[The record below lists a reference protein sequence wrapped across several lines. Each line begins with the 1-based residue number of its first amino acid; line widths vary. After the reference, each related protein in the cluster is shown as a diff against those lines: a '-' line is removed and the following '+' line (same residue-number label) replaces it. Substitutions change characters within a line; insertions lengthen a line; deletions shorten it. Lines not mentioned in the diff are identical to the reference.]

1 MSKRSA
7 EDGGNG
13 TSQPPIKKVHF
24 EPHLIGPVST
34 LEEMDIKV
42 LQFQNKKLAQR
53 IEQRHRC
60 EAELRARIEQL
71 EKRQTQDDAV
81 LCVVNRYWNLL
92 NEDIRVLLQRFDAE
106 TADESENKN
115 ENEATTSFLMQLST
129 WDKEELDAQLANRV
143 QVSKRAVAKVLQA
156 FDRLQQ
162 RNDKIWRAIK
172 GEGEEGAPAPSL
184 DEVVRA
190 TNEEVTAENRRLQGI
205 CTTLQENHH
214 AMTLRVAQLQDAVN
228 SRDTENAELKNQID
242 DLQYELMK
250 VRSRN
255 DKLENHLAEAIEKLK
270 SYHQSGASASSSSSA
285 STGGTPLTAAA
296 AAKLEDVAAE
306 LEEQRELANN
316 RLAELD
322 RLHRQHRDTLKEVE
336 KLKMDAFDRLQQ
348 RNDKIWRAIKGEGEE
363 GAPAPSLDEVVRATN
378 EEVTAENRRLQ
389 GICTTLQENHHAM
402 TLRVAQLQDA
412 VNSRDTENA
421 ELKNQIDDLQYELM
435 KVRSRND
442 KLENHL
448 AEAIEKLKSY
458 HQSGASASSSSSAST
473 GGTPLTAAA
482 AAKLEDVAAEL
493 EEQRE
498 LANNRLAELDRLHR
512 QHRDTLKEV
521 EKLKMD
527 IRQLP
532 ESVIVETTEY
542 KCLQSQF
549 SVLYNESMQMKTALD
564 ETRMQLQNAKNL
576 HMRQIEMMESEELAR
591 QKALRAEMIQ
601 LEDVLGQLR
610 KEYEM
615 LRIEFEQNLAANEQT
630 GPINREMRH
639 LITSLQNHNQ
649 QLKGEVSRY
658 KRKYKDTSQELNKL
672 RKETEEA
679 AARGGASTSG
689 EQPDEKPPPVK
700 KEEPDPDERLK
711 HSRSYVRC
719 RHRLVSRPSGA
730 LHQGEWESVSES
742 VSDGPRP
749 RMGSKLVGADN
760 GHMYGEEG
768 GMGGVGAVG
777 GVGGVGVDKPAS
789 KEQARGKLH
798 EQEQII
804 KELKQQLKKAVNE
817 QKELKLLLDMYK
829 GVSKEQRDKVQ
840 LMAAE
845 RKARQE
851 LEDHRQKAKMAQES
865 KRERRM
871 ADEDALRK
879 IKQLEE
885 QKYELQKQLS
895 CARPNADPLHAFS
908 RPFAGSQEEE
918 ALLNE
923 MEVTGQAFEDM
934 QEQNSRLIQQL
945 REKDDANFKLMSE
958 RIKANSLHKLLREEK
973 QLLHE
978 KVVTRDQQIE
988 SMGAVARRLE
998 EKERLLQA
1006 TLSAVEKELLLRQ
1019 QAMEMHKRKAIESA
1033 QSAADLKL
1041 HLGYYALHYYAVQS
1055 DDCSAGGLILILFP
1069 FPPFS
1074 NKEWMGRESEFG
1086 GRSDVKRK
1094 DAVLT
1099 KCFHVFCW
1107 DCLRTR
1113 YETRQ
1118 RKCPKCN
1125 AAFGAN
1131 DYHRL
1136 YLST

>member
-13 TSQPPIKKVHF
+13 SSQPPIKKVHF

-162 RNDKIWRAIK
+162 RNDKIWKAIK
-172 GEGEEGAPAPSL
+172 REGEEGAPAPSL
-184 DEVVRA
+184 EEVVLA
-190 TNEEVTAENRRLQGI
+190 TNEEVTAENRRLQAL
-205 CTTLQENHH
+205 CTTLHESHH

-270 SYHQSGASASSSSSA
+270 SYHQSGTSAAPACAPPSAAS
-285 STGGTPLTAAA
+285 
-296 AAKLEDVAAE
+296 AKLEDVAAE

-322 RLHRQHRDTLKEVE
+322 RLHRQHRDTLKE
-336 KLKMDAFDRLQQ
+336 L
-348 RNDKIWRAIKGEGEE
+348 
-363 GAPAPSLDEVVRATN
+363 
-378 EEVTAENRRLQ
+378 
-389 GICTTLQENHHAM
+389 
-402 TLRVAQLQDA
+402 
-412 VNSRDTENA
+412 
-421 ELKNQIDDLQYELM
+421 
-435 KVRSRND
+435 
-442 KLENHL
+442 
-448 AEAIEKLKSY
+448 
-458 HQSGASASSSSSAST
+458 
-473 GGTPLTAAA
+473 
-482 AAKLEDVAAEL
+482 
-493 EEQRE
+493 
-498 LANNRLAELDRLHR
+498 
-512 QHRDTLKEV
+512 

-649 QLKGEVSRY
+649 QLKGEVHRY

-679 AARGGASTSG
+679 ATRGGEGT
-689 EQPDEKPPPVK
+689 DEKPLTVK
-700 KEEPDPDERLK
+700 KEETEPE
-711 HSRSYVRC
+711 
-719 RHRLVSRPSGA
+719 
-730 LHQGEWESVSES
+730 GE
-742 VSDGPRP
+742 DG
-749 RMGSKLVGADN
+749 SA
-760 GHMYGEEG
+760 GE
-768 GMGGVGAVG
+768 A
-777 GVGGVGVDKPAS
+777 KAAAS
-789 KEQARGKLH
+789 KEHGRAKLQ
-798 EQEQII
+798 EQELII
-804 KELKQQLKKAVNE
+804 KDLRQQIKKATNE

-865 KRERRM
+865 KRERRL

-973 QLLHE
+973 QLLQE
-978 KVVTRDQQIE
+978 QVVTRDQQIE
-988 SMGAVARRLE
+988 SMGGVARRLE

-1041 HLGYYALHYYAVQS
+1041 HLEKYHAQMKEAQQVVAEKTSALEAEAYKTKRLHEELAVLRRKAERMKKMEQ
-1055 DDCSAGGLILILFP
+1055 AGSSMDEVLLEEIREY
-1069 FPPFS
+1069 
-1074 NKEWMGRESEFG
+1074 KETLTCPSCK
-1086 GRSDVKRK
+1086 VKRK